1 MSSILS
7 SNPLTERFILSVN
20 FQELIP
26 VKWSFLSH
34 STCSC
39 FMASHVSMNI
49 WDWLFI
55 FNDEKLQKLI
65 GNSVLLITL
74 KWLGWDFPISLEDC
88 SLWILVS
95 GGSFLKDCSVSLK
108 NPVFMCMCVYVCSV
122 MFNSLWPHGLSPP
135 DSSVLG
141 IFQAKTLEWVA
152 ISYCRRF
159 SQPRDQTRITYI
171 SCIGRRILYHCS
183 TRRKDSHQTVNWYF
197 LFSPESH
204 PYNLVPGVPKF
215 ITSSVLFLLRINP
228 VSCLRSKNLA
238 ARVLN
243 VGRFS
248 TYVPLFPPYLTLPS
262 FFKFWASPGP
272 MKWTGSF
279 LIDSQ
284 LEHFSSS
291 LMLK

>member
-108 NPVFMCMCVYVCSV
+108 NPVFMCNLKELNPGRCSYLLKST
-122 MFNSLWPHGLSPP
+122 MFNLPTTSSLPGHSRASQRAYGWGPGGCGVLWRSGKFIDLSSGALLLWPVWVPWLGDFAMYGLR
-135 DSSVLG
+135 V
-141 IFQAKTLEWVA
+141 V
-152 ISYCRRF
+152 
-159 SQPRDQTRITYI
+159 QT
-171 SCIGRRILYHCS
+171 
-183 TRRKDSHQTVNWYF
+183 
-197 LFSPESH
+197 
-204 PYNLVPGVPKF
+204 
-215 ITSSVLFLLRINP
+215 ITSSQPLCLEESSMGVFMSDELCCQQHHQYRQWHSVLYPWNED
-228 VSCLRSKNLA
+228 VWA
-238 ARVLN
+238 WW
-243 VGRFS
+243 S
-248 TYVPLFPPYLTLPS
+248 T
-262 FFKFWASPGP
+262 G
-272 MKWTGSF
+272 
-279 LIDSQ
+279 DSQ
-284 LEHFSSS
+284 F
-291 LMLK
+291 